1 MAEFSCPNCG
11 TENPNDAL
19 YCSACGHPLHQTAS
33 DPLIGQTIGGRY
45 YLVERIGQGSAG
57 TLYRA
62 EHTTLRRRVAIKLLH
77 KQLTASEDAIE
88 RFRREA
94 ITVCE
99 IDNDHIPQVHDFGR
113 TDDGRLFFAMEFLD
127 GETLSQVLVRESRLS
142 PERTADL
149 LGQIADG
156 LMEAHTLGYVHRD
169 LRPRSIFLT
178 RRRGRQ
184 DFVKI
189 LDFGLAKLVQPE
201 VDAQRTTMGMTY
213 GDPRYM
219 APEQARGEAV
229 DRRSD
234 IYSLGVIGFECL
246 TGEPPYKGGGHFEI
260 LNQIL
265 DAPVPRLRD
274 RRPDCPAWLESVVRT
289 ALAKK
294 PSERFQTVA
303 QLLDALERKQVLQGQ
318 PPMPMQV
325 AAPVA
330 SKLPAMSP
338 LSTTLKPQ
346 PLTPAAKPAASSPAV
361 PPVAPDPVRSTQ
373 ALPTVAPGTPAQP
386 AGGVPAAAVPSA
398 RQTLAYPA
406 VKPTRSAPVEP
417 APGTRS
423 TTPLGSSG
431 FNEPLPA
438 KKPAAVA
445 AKPAVAKPAPIIA
458 ATTPV
463 RADPTPRTARAI
475 LEREMNAWEEAALPV
490 LGSDEPATPPSADT
504 PVEEHRF
511 EAKPAPAPVPAAGRL
526 GGTTR
531 PASSRREISR
541 IEARENR
548 PISTPAIAAM
558 RGLMSSPGLAPVGR
572 SEPEVRSPSRPEPV
586 PEPAP
591 ASPSEPSSPRLKP
604 LPTEDSGRATIPF
617 ERPSLSDLAV
627 KVQASRQ
634 TPVPEQPPERA
645 PDKSSDK
652 SSDKSG
658 ERKTEPLRADLSTD
672 VPLRP
677 ALAGSPQLAQLG
689 KRTAEIAVDTQPV
702 QRSEPGDVTVPTP
715 RSEPAIATDTTAVT
729 PKISAAT
736 AAVTVPTATI
746 TGEHDSE
753 KTPETPPDEANWFA
767 AQAPTGDT
775 YAEDEESLRPR
786 RLPRWAVPAGL
797 AAAAIGVVW
806 LVTSSTGTKKP
817 HEGGSIPTVT
827 APESTPPTAPSAPAM
842 PTAPPASAT
851 PTSTGVQPAAPA
863 PSTPTVE
870 ALPGSPAASPTAPVS
885 PKPEVTPLPATSA
898 TAKPST
904 PAEARPVPTVEALP
918 SPTRPEPA
926 KPEPAKPEPTKPEVA
941 KPEPAKAAEPKA
953 AVAKKT
959 EEPKAEPKAG
969 KKGKGKGEPGTKVAT
984 AKEPGD
990 AGAGALKSLD
1000 EPAAGAKAEKSSEV
1014 TALVQKGKQ
1023 KLDDG
1028 DPDAAAASF
1037 ERAAALDP
1045 KNAEAVGGLGEAAFE
1060 QGSFEAAARHLG
1072 RAAKLSRRASY
1083 RELLAQAQFKLG
1095 RYKEAAETCR
1105 GLLKD
1110 NPGSAKAK
1118 QILELAEKKLG
1129 SE

>member
-11 TENPNDAL
+11 TDNPNDAL
-19 YCSACGHPLHQTAS
+19 YCSACGHPLHQAAS

-45 YLVERIGQGSAG
+45 YLVERIGQGSAS

-127 GETLSQVLVRESRLS
+127 GETLSQVLIRETRLS
-142 PERTADL
+142 PERTADI

-219 APEQARGEAV
+219 APEQARGEVV

-234 IYSLGVIGFECL
+234 IYSLGVIGFELL

-294 PSERFQTVA
+294 PGDRFQTVA
-303 QLLDALERKQVLQGQ
+303 QLLDALERKQVLQSQ

-325 AAPVA
+325 AAPLP

-338 LSTTLKPQ
+338 MSTTLKPQ
-346 PLTPAAKPAASSPAV
+346 PLAAVVKPGPGPAPAPTASSPAV
-361 PPVAPDPVRSTQ
+361 KPLSEAARSTQ

-386 AGGVPAAAVPSA
+386 VGAAAFVPSA
-398 RQTLAYPA
+398 RQTLSYPA
-406 VKPTRSAPVEP
+406 VKPARSAPVEP
-417 APGTRS
+417 APGSRS

-431 FNEPLPA
+431 FGEPAPA

-445 AKPAVAKPAPIIA
+445 IDKPAAARPAAVPIIA
-458 ATTPV
+458 ATTPG
-463 RADPTPRTARAI
+463 RADPTPRTARAL

-490 LGSDEPATPPSADT
+490 IGSDEPETPPSADT

-511 EAKPAPAPVPAAGRL
+511 EAKPAPAPAPSIGRPGGAA
-526 GGTTR
+526 R

-572 SEPEVRSPSRPEPV
+572 SEPEVRPPSRPELSS
-586 PEPAP
+586 EPAP

-617 ERPSLSDLAV
+617 ERPSLSDLEV

-634 TPVPEQPPERA
+634 TPVPEQPAEKAAER
-645 PDKSSDK
+645 
-652 SSDKSG
+652 SG
-658 ERKTEPLRADLSTD
+658 ERKTERADLSTD

-677 ALAGSPQLAQLG
+677 ALANLGLAG

-702 QRSEPGDVTVPTP
+702 QRSEPGDLTVPTP
-715 RSEPAIATDTTAVT
+715 RSEPTHSTETTEIT

-736 AAVTVPTATI
+736 AAITAPTSTI
-746 TGEHDSE
+746 TAEHESE

-775 YAEDEESLRPR
+775 YAEDEEARPR

-806 LVTSSTGTKKP
+806 LVANFAGTKKP
-817 HEGGSIPTVT
+817 HEGPPVVPVAT
-827 APESTPPTAPSAPAM
+827 PEPAAPSAPATP
-842 PTAPPASAT
+842 PT
-851 PTSTGVQPAAPA
+851 AAPA
-863 PSTPTVE
+863 TPSSTGGQPTTATPPPSAPTVE
-870 ALPGSPAASPTAPVS
+870 ALPSSPAATPTAP
-885 PKPEVTPLPATSA
+885 PKPEVTPLPTTSA
-898 TAKPST
+898 AVARPST
-904 PAEARPVPTVEALP
+904 PTEAGPVPKVEALP
-918 SPTRPEPA
+918 SPARTEPV
-926 KPEPAKPEPTKPEVA
+926 KPEPPRPEVA
-941 KPEPAKAAEPKA
+941 KPEPPKPEVPKA
-953 AVAKKT
+953 AVAKKAD
-959 EEPKAEPKAG
+959 EPKAEPKAG

-990 AGAGALKSLD
+990 TGPGALKSLD
-1000 EPAAGAKAEKSSEV
+1000 EPAAGGKPEKSGEV
-1014 TALVQKGKQ
+1014 AALVSKGKQ

-1028 DPDAAAASF
+1028 EPEAAAASF
-1037 ERAAALDP
+1037 ERAVALDP
-1045 KNAEAVGGLGEAAFE
+1045 KNVEAVGGLGEASFE
-1060 QGSFEAAARHLG
+1060 QGNFDAAARHLG
-1072 RAAKLSRRASY
+1072 RAAKLSRRTTY

-1095 RYKEAAETCR
+1095 RYKDAAETCR

-1118 QILELAEKKLG
+1118 QLLELAEKKLG